1 MLTEWNDANSRVG
14 QLKLFFGTYNTN
26 IYANM
31 FTHIFNKYLLSV
43 WYIIMDSLG
52 RLFMFKSHSTT
63 SDILMSKA

>member
-1 MLTEWNDANSRVG
+1 MLAEWNDANSRVG
-14 QLKLFFGTYNTN
+14 QLKLFVVTYNTN

-31 FTHIFNKYLLSV
+31 FTHIFNKYLSSV

-52 RLFMFKSHSTT
+52 RLFMFKSYSTT